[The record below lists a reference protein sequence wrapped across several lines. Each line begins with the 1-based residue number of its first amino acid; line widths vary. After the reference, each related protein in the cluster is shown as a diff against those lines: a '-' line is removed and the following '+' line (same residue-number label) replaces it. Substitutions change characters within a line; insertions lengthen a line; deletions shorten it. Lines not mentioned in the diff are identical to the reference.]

1 MDHFILVP
9 IDKASNNISFICKQ
23 HYATLIKSE
32 LGYTIRSNRRSKE
45 SASYEVVDNLSITEI
60 IDQHVADLPVYGL
73 TVEEEL
79 RSLPVLY
86 LSAKF
91 HKNPVSSRTIIASK
105 TSSLKP
111 LLKDLT
117 SIFKIFQS
125 QVQSFNDKH
134 RIWTGVSG
142 FWVIQNNAPLID
154 RIGKINKRNKAKS
167 VMTFDFST
175 LYTKIPHDLL
185 IQALNEI
192 VDFCFKGG
200 ISKAVY
206 VTENGASWRKSSG
219 VDVREYSK
227 GLIKA
232 ALKYAIDNSYF
243 HIGDKVF
250 RQKIGIPIGSDP
262 APFFANLFL
271 YVYESKFVSNLLKS
285 DPERARKLRH
295 IFRFIDDLIAL
306 NDDGEFSR
314 SFQEIYPPEMEL
326 KRENSEDDAASYL
339 DLGLEIK
346 EKQIASK
353 LYDKR
358 NAFNFSI
365 VRFPYRCSNIPSKM
379 FYATISAEILRIARA
394 TSAYSHFLD
403 SVHTL
408 LVRMKKQGANV
419 SGIKNA
425 IRKMILRHASTFL
438 KFNQSIETIVSDCQ

>member
-1 MDHFILVP
+1 M
-9 IDKASNNISFICKQ
+9 
-23 HYATLIKSE
+23 
-32 LGYTIRSNRRSKE
+32 
-45 SASYEVVDNLSITEI
+45 SITEI
-60 IDQHVADLPVYGL
+60 IDKHVADLPVYGL